1 MKVTQKQAE
10 DLTLMVSLTIGNDD
24 YAPKVKK
31 ILGDYRR
38 NADIKGFRKG
48 MAPMSMIEKM
58 HGQSAMV
65 DAVNNLISEGL
76 NNYINE
82 NKLNIIGEPLANETE
97 QKPVSWKSGE
107 DMEFIFDIALAP
119 KVELTLSAEDKIVY
133 YEAELSKDEIAKYK
147 SNILRQFGQ
156 LGVVDAIG
164 EEEDF
169 IIADLIQGETRVEG
183 TYVALRSIE
192 DKKIKKQF
200 MGKKAGD
207 EFEVDVNK
215 AFANESDRA
224 SLLKVKK
231 EELAS
236 VEPLWKIVVKEVK
249 RFIEPEVNQELF
261 NKMFGEGVVNNAE
274 EFEAKIV
281 ERMRAE
287 YAQESDYR
295 FMLDARDY
303 LIEKAAIAVPEKFL
317 KRWLFTAN
325 EGKFTMD
332 EIEKD
337 FGLFLKDFRWQMIRQ
352 YFVKEQKMETKR
364 EELLAQAKNI
374 AAYQFAMYGLPNVP
388 EEQLNQ
394 YAESLLSNE
403 KEGRRIFDKVEE
415 DKVIAYVRSLV
426 KLDKKSVSVDKLRE
440 MTN

>member
-224 SLLKVKK
+224 ALLKVKK

-236 VEPLWKIVVKEVK
+236 VDPLWKIVVKEVK

-325 EGKFTMD
+325 EGKFTME

>member
-24 YAPKVKK
+24 YAPKIKK

-65 DAVNNLISEGL
+65 DAVNNLISDGL
-76 NNYINE
+76 NNFIND

-97 QKPVSWKSGE
+97 QKPVSWKAGE

-119 KVELTLSAEDKIVY
+119 KVELNLSAEDKIVY

-147 SNILRQFGQ
+147 SNVLRQFGQ
-156 LGVVDAIG
+156 LGVVDAIS

-207 EFEVDVNK
+207 EFDVDVNK
-215 AFANESDRA
+215 AFVNEADRA
-224 SLLKVKK
+224 ALLKVTK

-236 VEPLWKIVVKEVK
+236 VEPMWKIVVKEVK
-249 RFIEPEVNQELF
+249 RFIEPEINQELF
-261 NKMFGEGVVNNAE
+261 NKMFGEGVVNTIE

-281 ERMRAE
+281 ERMRSE

-352 YFVKEQKMETKR
+352 YFVKEQKLETKR
-364 EELLAQAKNI
+364 EELVAQAKNI

-394 YAESLLSNE
+394 YADSLLSNE

-415 DKVIAYVRSLV
+415 DKVIGYVRSIV

>member
-82 NKLNIIGEPLANETE
+82 NKLNIIGEPLANESE
-97 QKPVSWKSGE
+97 QKPVSWKAGE

-119 KVELTLSAEDKIVY
+119 KVELALSAEDKIAY
-133 YEAELSKDEIAKYK
+133 YEAELSKEEIAKYK
-147 SNILRQFGQ
+147 SNVLRQFGQ
-156 LGVVDAIG
+156 LGVVDSI
-164 EEEDF
+164 EQDEDF
-169 IIADLIQGETRVEG
+169 IIADLVQGETKIEG

-200 MGKKAGD
+200 MGKKSGD
-207 EFEVDVNK
+207 TFDVNVNK
-215 AFANESDRA
+215 AFANEADRA
-224 SLLKVKK
+224 ALLKVKK

-236 VEPLWKIVVKEVK
+236 VEPVWSLTVKEVK
-249 RFIEPEVNQELF
+249 RFIEPEVNQELY
-261 NKMFGEGVVNNAE
+261 NKMFGEGVVSTEE
-274 EFEAKIV
+274 EFENKVV

-303 LIEKAAIAVPEKFL
+303 LIEKAAIAVPENFL

-325 EGKFTMD
+325 EGKFSMED
-332 EIEKD
+332 IEKD
-337 FGLFLKDFRWQMIRQ
+337 FHLFLKDFRWQMIRQ
-352 YFVKEQKMETKR
+352 YFVKEQKLEVKR
-364 EELLAQAKNI
+364 EDLLAQAKNI

-415 DKVIAYVRSLV
+415 DKVIGYVRSVV
-426 KLDKKSVSVDKLRE
+426 KLDKKSVSVEKLRE

>member
-24 YAPKVKK
+24 YAPKIKK

-76 NNYINE
+76 NNFIND

-97 QKPVSWKSGE
+97 QKPVSWKAGE

-119 KVELTLSAEDKIVY
+119 KVDIALSADDKIVY
-133 YEAELSKDEIAKYK
+133 YEADLSKDEIAKYK
-147 SNILRQFGQ
+147 SNVLRQFGQ
-156 LGVVDAIG
+156 LGVAESIDQ
-164 EEEDF
+164 EEDF
-169 IIADLIQGETRVEG
+169 IIADLIQGENRIEG

-200 MGKKAGD
+200 MGKRAGD
-207 EFEVDVNK
+207 EIEVDVNK
-215 AFANESDRA
+215 TFTNEADRA
-224 SLLKVKK
+224 ALLKIKK
-231 EELAS
+231 EELS
-236 VEPLWKIVVKEVK
+236 TVEPMWKIIVKEVK
-249 RFIEPEVNQELF
+249 RFVEPGINQDLF
-261 NKMFGEGVVNNAE
+261 NKMFGEGVVTNE
-274 EFEAKIV
+274 EGLDAKIV
-281 ERMRAE
+281 ERMKAE

-303 LIEKAAIAVPEKFL
+303 LIEKAAITVPENFL

-325 EGKFTMD
+325 EGKFSME

-352 YFVKEQKMETKR
+352 YFVKEQKLDVNR
-364 EELLAQAKNI
+364 EDLLAQAKSI

-415 DKVIAYVRSLV
+415 DKVIGYVRSVV
-426 KLDKKSVSVDKLRE
+426 KLDKKSVSVEKLRE

>member
-24 YAPKVKK
+24 YAPKIKK

-48 MAPMSMIEKM
+48 MAPLSMIEKM

-76 NNYINE
+76 NNFIND

-97 QKPVSWKSGE
+97 QKPVSWKAGE

-119 KVELTLSAEDKIVY
+119 KVDIALSADDKIVY
-133 YEAELSKDEIAKYK
+133 YEADLSKDEIAKYK
-147 SNILRQFGQ
+147 SNVLRQFGQ
-156 LGVVDAIG
+156 LGVAESIDQ
-164 EEEDF
+164 EEDF
-169 IIADLIQGETRVEG
+169 IIADLIQGENRVEG

-200 MGKKAGD
+200 MGKRAGD
-207 EFEVDVNK
+207 EIEVDVNK
-215 AFANESDRA
+215 TFTNEADRA
-224 SLLKVKK
+224 ALLKIKK
-231 EELAS
+231 EELS
-236 VEPLWKIVVKEVK
+236 TVEPMWKIIVKEVK
-249 RFIEPEVNQELF
+249 RFVEPEINQDLF
-261 NKMFGEGVVNNAE
+261 NKMFGEGVVTNE
-274 EFEAKIV
+274 EGLDAKIV
-281 ERMRAE
+281 ERMKAE

-303 LIEKAAIAVPEKFL
+303 LIEKAAITVPENFL

-325 EGKFTMD
+325 EGKFSME

-352 YFVKEQKMETKR
+352 YFVKEQKLDVNR
-364 EELLAQAKNI
+364 EDLLAQAKSI

-415 DKVIAYVRSLV
+415 DKVIGYVRSVV
-426 KLDKKSVSVDKLRE
+426 KLDKKSVSVEKLRE

>member
-1 MKVTQKQAE
+1 MKVTQKQAD
-10 DLTLMVSLTIGNDD
+10 DLTLMVTLTIGNED

-31 ILGDYRR
+31 ILSDYRKS
-38 NADIKGFRKG
+38 ADIKGFRKG
-48 MAPMSMIEKM
+48 MAPISFIEKM

-76 NNYINE
+76 NNYISE

-97 QKPVSWKSGE
+97 QKPVNWNKGE

-119 KVELTLSAEDKIVY
+119 KVDIPLSAEDKIIY
-133 YEAELSKDEIAKYK
+133 YEAELAKEEIAKYK
-147 SNILRQFGQ
+147 SNVLRQFGQ
-156 LGVVDAIG
+156 LGVVDSIG

-200 MGKKAGD
+200 IGKKAGD

-215 AFANESDRA
+215 AFVNEADRA
-224 SLLKVKK
+224 ALLKVTK

-236 VEPLWKIVVKEVK
+236 VEPMWKIVVKEVK
-249 RFIEPEVNQELF
+249 RFIEPEINQELF
-261 NKMFGEGVVNNAE
+261 NKMFGEGVVTTVE
-274 EFEAKIV
+274 EFESKIV

-303 LIEKAAIAVPEKFL
+303 LIEKAAIAVPENFL

-325 EGKFTMD
+325 EGKFTMED
-332 EIEKD
+332 IEKD
-337 FGLFLKDFRWQMIRQ
+337 FNLFLKDFRWQMIRQ
-352 YFVKEQKMETKR
+352 YFVKEQKLETKR
-364 EELLAQAKNI
+364 EELVAQAKNI

-394 YAESLLSNE
+394 YADSLLSNE

-415 DKVIAYVRSLV
+415 DKVIGYVRSVV

>member
-24 YAPKVKK
+24 YAPKIKK

-76 NNYINE
+76 NNFIND

-97 QKPVSWKSGE
+97 QKPVSWKAGE

-119 KVELTLSAEDKIVY
+119 KVDIALSADDKIVY
-133 YEAELSKDEIAKYK
+133 YEADLSKDEIAKYK

-156 LGVVDAIG
+156 LGVAESIDQ
-164 EEEDF
+164 EEDF
-169 IIADLIQGETRVEG
+169 IIADLIQGENRVEG

-200 MGKKAGD
+200 MGKRAGD
-207 EFEVDVNK
+207 EIEVDVNK
-215 AFANESDRA
+215 TFTNEADRA
-224 SLLKVKK
+224 ALLKIKK
-231 EELAS
+231 EELS
-236 VEPLWKIVVKEVK
+236 TVEPMWKIIVKEVK
-249 RFIEPEVNQELF
+249 RFVEPEINQDLF
-261 NKMFGEGVVNNAE
+261 NKMFGEGVVTNE
-274 EFEAKIV
+274 EGLDAKII
-281 ERMRAE
+281 ERMKAE

-303 LIEKAAIAVPEKFL
+303 LIEKAAITVPENFL

-325 EGKFTMD
+325 EGKFSME

-352 YFVKEQKMETKR
+352 YFVKEQKLDVNR
-364 EELLAQAKNI
+364 EDLLAQAKSI
-374 AAYQFAMYGLPNVP
+374 APYQFAMYGLPNVP

-415 DKVIAYVRSLV
+415 DKVIGYVRSVV
-426 KLDKKSVSVDKLRE
+426 KLDKKSVSVEKLRE

>member
-24 YAPKVKK
+24 YAPKIKK

-76 NNYINE
+76 NNFIND

-97 QKPVSWKSGE
+97 QKPVSWKAGE

-119 KVELTLSAEDKIVY
+119 KVDIALSADDKIVY
-133 YEAELSKDEIAKYK
+133 YEADLSKDEIAKYK
-147 SNILRQFGQ
+147 SNVLRQFGQ
-156 LGVVDAIG
+156 LGVAESIDQ
-164 EEEDF
+164 EEDF
-169 IIADLIQGETRVEG
+169 IIADLIQGENRVEG

-200 MGKKAGD
+200 MGKRAGD
-207 EFEVDVNK
+207 EIEVDVNK
-215 AFANESDRA
+215 TFTNEADRA
-224 SLLKVKK
+224 ALLKIKK
-231 EELAS
+231 EELS
-236 VEPLWKIVVKEVK
+236 TVEPMWKIIVKEVK
-249 RFIEPEVNQELF
+249 RFVEPEINQDLF
-261 NKMFGEGVVNNAE
+261 NKMFGEGVVTNE
-274 EFEAKIV
+274 EGLDAKNV
-281 ERMRAE
+281 ERMKAE

-303 LIEKAAIAVPEKFL
+303 LIEKAAITVPENFL

-325 EGKFTMD
+325 EGKFSME

-352 YFVKEQKMETKR
+352 YFVKEQKLDVNR
-364 EELLAQAKNI
+364 EDLLAQAKSI

-415 DKVIAYVRSLV
+415 DKVIGYVRSVV
-426 KLDKKSVSVDKLRE
+426 KLDKKSVSVEKLRE

>member
-24 YAPKVKK
+24 YAPKIKK

-48 MAPMSMIEKM
+48 MAPLSMIEKM

-76 NNYINE
+76 NNFIND

-97 QKPVSWKSGE
+97 QKPVSWKAGE

-119 KVELTLSAEDKIVY
+119 KVDIALSADDKIVY
-133 YEAELSKDEIAKYK
+133 YEADLSKDEIAKYK

-156 LGVVDAIG
+156 LGVAESIDQ
-164 EEEDF
+164 EEDF
-169 IIADLIQGETRVEG
+169 IIADLIQGENRVEG

-200 MGKKAGD
+200 MGKRAGD
-207 EFEVDVNK
+207 EIEVDVNK
-215 AFANESDRA
+215 TFTNEADRA
-224 SLLKVKK
+224 ALLKIKK
-231 EELAS
+231 EELS
-236 VEPLWKIVVKEVK
+236 TVEPMWKIIVKEVK
-249 RFIEPEVNQELF
+249 RFVEPEINQDLF
-261 NKMFGEGVVNNAE
+261 NKMFGEGVVTNE
-274 EFEAKIV
+274 EGLDAKIV
-281 ERMRAE
+281 ERMKAE

-303 LIEKAAIAVPEKFL
+303 LIEKAAITVPENFL

-325 EGKFTMD
+325 EGKFSME

-352 YFVKEQKMETKR
+352 YFVKEQKLDVNR
-364 EELLAQAKNI
+364 EDLLAQAKSI

-415 DKVIAYVRSLV
+415 DKVIGYVRSVV
-426 KLDKKSVSVDKLRE
+426 KLDKKSVSVEKLRE

>member
-24 YAPKVKK
+24 YAPKIKK

-48 MAPMSMIEKM
+48 MAPLSMIEKM

-76 NNYINE
+76 NNFIND

-97 QKPVSWKSGE
+97 QKPVSWKAGE

-119 KVELTLSAEDKIVY
+119 KVDIALSADDKIVY
-133 YEAELSKDEIAKYK
+133 YEADLSKDEIAKYK

-156 LGVVDAIG
+156 LGVAESIDQ
-164 EEEDF
+164 EEDF
-169 IIADLIQGETRVEG
+169 IIADLIQGENRVEG

-200 MGKKAGD
+200 MGKRAGD
-207 EFEVDVNK
+207 EIEVDVNK
-215 AFANESDRA
+215 TFTNEADRA
-224 SLLKVKK
+224 ALLKIKK
-231 EELAS
+231 EELS
-236 VEPLWKIVVKEVK
+236 TVEPMWKIIVKEVK
-249 RFIEPEVNQELF
+249 RFVEPEINQDLF
-261 NKMFGEGVVNNAE
+261 NKMFGEGVVTNE
-274 EFEAKIV
+274 EGLDAKII
-281 ERMRAE
+281 ERMKAE

-303 LIEKAAIAVPEKFL
+303 LIEKAAITVPENFL

-325 EGKFTMD
+325 EGKFSME

-352 YFVKEQKMETKR
+352 YFVKEQKLDVNR
-364 EELLAQAKNI
+364 EDLLAQAKSI

-388 EEQLNQ
+388 EEQLIQ

-415 DKVIAYVRSLV
+415 DKVIGYVRSVV
-426 KLDKKSVSVDKLRE
+426 KLDKKSVSVEKLRE

>member
-24 YAPKVKK
+24 YAPKIKK

-48 MAPMSMIEKM
+48 MAPMSMIERM

-76 NNYINE
+76 NNFIND

-97 QKPVSWKSGE
+97 QKPVSWKAGE

-119 KVELTLSAEDKIVY
+119 KVDIALSADDKIVY
-133 YEAELSKDEIAKYK
+133 YEADLSKDEIAKYK

-156 LGVVDAIG
+156 LGVAESIDQ
-164 EEEDF
+164 EEDF
-169 IIADLIQGETRVEG
+169 IIADLIQGENRVEG

-200 MGKKAGD
+200 MGKRAGD
-207 EFEVDVNK
+207 EIEVDVNK
-215 AFANESDRA
+215 TFTNEADRA
-224 SLLKVKK
+224 ALLKIKK
-231 EELAS
+231 EELS
-236 VEPLWKIVVKEVK
+236 TVEPMWKIIVKEVK
-249 RFIEPEVNQELF
+249 RFVEPEINQDLF
-261 NKMFGEGVVNNAE
+261 NKMFGEGVVTNE
-274 EFEAKIV
+274 EGLDAKII
-281 ERMRAE
+281 ERMKAE

-303 LIEKAAIAVPEKFL
+303 LIEKAAITVPENFL

-325 EGKFTMD
+325 EGKFSME

-352 YFVKEQKMETKR
+352 YFVKEQKLDVNR
-364 EELLAQAKNI
+364 EDLLAQAKSI

-415 DKVIAYVRSLV
+415 DKVIGYVRSVV
-426 KLDKKSVSVDKLRE
+426 KLDKKSVSVEKLRE

>member
-24 YAPKVKK
+24 YAPKIKK

-76 NNYINE
+76 NNFIND

-97 QKPVSWKSGE
+97 QKPVSWKAGE

-119 KVELTLSAEDKIVY
+119 KVDIALSADDKIVY
-133 YEAELSKDEIAKYK
+133 YEADLSKDEIAKYK

-156 LGVVDAIG
+156 LGVAESIDQ
-164 EEEDF
+164 EEDF
-169 IIADLIQGETRVEG
+169 IIADLIQGENRVEG

-200 MGKKAGD
+200 MGKRAGD
-207 EFEVDVNK
+207 EIEVDVNK
-215 AFANESDRA
+215 TFTNEADRA
-224 SLLKVKK
+224 ALLKIKK
-231 EELAS
+231 EELS
-236 VEPLWKIVVKEVK
+236 TVEPMWKIIVKEVK
-249 RFIEPEVNQELF
+249 RFVEPEINQDLF
-261 NKMFGEGVVNNAE
+261 NKMFGEGVVTNE
-274 EFEAKIV
+274 EGLDAKII
-281 ERMRAE
+281 ERMKAE

-303 LIEKAAIAVPEKFL
+303 LIEKAAITVPENFL

-325 EGKFTMD
+325 EGKFSME

-352 YFVKEQKMETKR
+352 YFVKEQKLDVNR
-364 EELLAQAKNI
+364 EDLLAQAKSI

-415 DKVIAYVRSLV
+415 DKVIGYVRSVV
-426 KLDKKSVSVDKLRE
+426 KLDKKSVSVEKLRE

>member
-24 YAPKVKK
+24 YAPKIKK

-38 NADIKGFRKG
+38 NAEIKGFRKG

-76 NNYINE
+76 NNFIND

-97 QKPVSWKSGE
+97 QKPVSWKAGE

-119 KVELTLSAEDKIVY
+119 KVDIALSAEDKIVY
-133 YEAELSKDEIAKYK
+133 YEADLSKDEIAKYK
-147 SNILRQFGQ
+147 SNVLRQFGQ
-156 LGVVDAIG
+156 LGVAESIDQ
-164 EEEDF
+164 EEDF
-169 IIADLIQGETRVEG
+169 IIADLIQGENRVEG

-200 MGKKAGD
+200 MGKRAGD
-207 EFEVDVNK
+207 EIEVDVNK
-215 AFANESDRA
+215 TFTNEADRA
-224 SLLKVKK
+224 ALLKIKK
-231 EELAS
+231 EELS
-236 VEPLWKIVVKEVK
+236 TVEPMWKIIVKEVK
-249 RFIEPEVNQELF
+249 RFVEPEINQDLF
-261 NKMFGEGVVNNAE
+261 NKMFGEGVVTNE
-274 EFEAKIV
+274 EGLDAKIV
-281 ERMRAE
+281 ERMKAE

-303 LIEKAAIAVPEKFL
+303 LIEKAAITVPENFL

-325 EGKFTMD
+325 EGKFSME

-352 YFVKEQKMETKR
+352 YFVKEQKLDVNR
-364 EELLAQAKNI
+364 EDLLAQAKSI

-415 DKVIAYVRSLV
+415 DKVIGYVRSVV
-426 KLDKKSVSVDKLRE
+426 KLDKKSVSVEKLRE

>member
-24 YAPKVKK
+24 YAPKIKK

-48 MAPMSMIEKM
+48 MAPLSMIEKM

-76 NNYINE
+76 NNFIND

-97 QKPVSWKSGE
+97 QKPVSWKVGE

-119 KVELTLSAEDKIVY
+119 KVDIALSADDKIVY
-133 YEAELSKDEIAKYK
+133 YEADLSKDEIAKYK
-147 SNILRQFGQ
+147 SNVLRQFGQ
-156 LGVVDAIG
+156 LGVAESIDQ
-164 EEEDF
+164 EEDF
-169 IIADLIQGETRVEG
+169 IIADLIQGENRVEG

-200 MGKKAGD
+200 MGKRAGD
-207 EFEVDVNK
+207 EIEVDVNK
-215 AFANESDRA
+215 TFTNEADRA
-224 SLLKVKK
+224 ALLKIKK
-231 EELAS
+231 EELS
-236 VEPLWKIVVKEVK
+236 TVEPMWKIIVKEVK
-249 RFIEPEVNQELF
+249 RFVEPEINQDLF
-261 NKMFGEGVVNNAE
+261 NKMFGEGVVTNE
-274 EFEAKIV
+274 EGLDAKIV
-281 ERMRAE
+281 ERMKAE

-303 LIEKAAIAVPEKFL
+303 LIEKAAITVPENFL

-325 EGKFTMD
+325 EGKFSME

-352 YFVKEQKMETKR
+352 YFVKEQKLDVNR
-364 EELLAQAKNI
+364 EDLLAQAKSI

-415 DKVIAYVRSLV
+415 DKVIGYVRSVV
-426 KLDKKSVSVDKLRE
+426 KLDKKSVSVEKLRE

>member
-24 YAPKVKK
+24 YAPKIKK

-76 NNYINE
+76 NNFIND

-97 QKPVSWKSGE
+97 QKPVSWKAGE

-119 KVELTLSAEDKIVY
+119 KVDIALSADDKIVY
-133 YEAELSKDEIAKYK
+133 YEADLSKDEIAKYK
-147 SNILRQFGQ
+147 SNVLRQFGQ
-156 LGVVDAIG
+156 LGVAESIDQ
-164 EEEDF
+164 EEDF
-169 IIADLIQGETRVEG
+169 IIADLIQGENRVEG

-200 MGKKAGD
+200 MGKRAGD
-207 EFEVDVNK
+207 EIEVDVNK
-215 AFANESDRA
+215 TFTNEADRA
-224 SLLKVKK
+224 ALLKIKK
-231 EELAS
+231 EELS
-236 VEPLWKIVVKEVK
+236 TVEPMWKIIVKEVK
-249 RFIEPEVNQELF
+249 RFVEPEINQDLF
-261 NKMFGEGVVNNAE
+261 NKMFGEGVVTNE
-274 EFEAKIV
+274 EGLDAKIV
-281 ERMRAE
+281 ERMKAE

-303 LIEKAAIAVPEKFL
+303 LIEKAAITVPENFL

-325 EGKFTMD
+325 EGKFSME

-352 YFVKEQKMETKR
+352 YFVKEQKLDVNR
-364 EELLAQAKNI
+364 EDLLAQAKSI

-415 DKVIAYVRSLV
+415 DKVIGYVRSVV
-426 KLDKKSVSVDKLRE
+426 KLDKKSVSVEKLRE

>member
-24 YAPKVKK
+24 YAPKIKK

-76 NNYINE
+76 NNFIND

-97 QKPVSWKSGE
+97 QKPVSWKAGE

-119 KVELTLSAEDKIVY
+119 KVDIALSAADKIVY
-133 YEAELSKDEIAKYK
+133 YEADISKDEIAKYK
-147 SNILRQFGQ
+147 SNVLRQFGQ
-156 LGVVDAIG
+156 LGVAESIDQ
-164 EEEDF
+164 EEDF
-169 IIADLIQGETRVEG
+169 IIADLIQGENRVEG

-200 MGKKAGD
+200 MGKRAGD
-207 EFEVDVNK
+207 EIEVDVNK
-215 AFANESDRA
+215 TFTNEADRA
-224 SLLKVKK
+224 ALLKIKK
-231 EELAS
+231 EELS
-236 VEPLWKIVVKEVK
+236 TVEPMWKIIVKEVK
-249 RFIEPEVNQELF
+249 RFVEPEINQDLF
-261 NKMFGEGVVNNAE
+261 NKMFGEGVVTNE
-274 EFEAKIV
+274 EGLDAKIV
-281 ERMRAE
+281 ERMKAE

-303 LIEKAAIAVPEKFL
+303 LIEKAAITVPENFL

-325 EGKFTMD
+325 EGKFSME

-352 YFVKEQKMETKR
+352 YFVKEQKLDVNR
-364 EELLAQAKNI
+364 EDLLAQAKSI

-415 DKVIAYVRSLV
+415 DKVIGYVRSVV
-426 KLDKKSVSVDKLRE
+426 KLDKKSVSVEKLRE

>member
-24 YAPKVKK
+24 YAPKIKK

-65 DAVNNLISEGL
+65 DAVNNLISDGL
-76 NNYINE
+76 NNFIND

-97 QKPVSWKSGE
+97 QKPVSWKAGE

-119 KVELTLSAEDKIVY
+119 KVELNLSAEDKIVY

-147 SNILRQFGQ
+147 SNVLRQFGQ
-156 LGVVDAIG
+156 LGVVDVIG

-207 EFEVDVNK
+207 EFDVDVNK
-215 AFANESDRA
+215 AFVNEADRA
-224 SLLKVKK
+224 ALLKVTK

-236 VEPLWKIVVKEVK
+236 VEPMWKIVVKEVK
-249 RFIEPEVNQELF
+249 RFIEPEINQELF
-261 NKMFGEGVVNNAE
+261 NKMFGEGVVNTIE

-281 ERMRAE
+281 ERMRSE

-352 YFVKEQKMETKR
+352 YFVKEQKLETKR
-364 EELLAQAKNI
+364 EELVAQAKNI

-394 YAESLLSNE
+394 YADSLLSNE

-415 DKVIAYVRSLV
+415 DKVIGYVRSVV

>member
-24 YAPKVKK
+24 YAPKIKK

-76 NNYINE
+76 NNFIND

-97 QKPVSWKSGE
+97 QKPVSWKAGE

-119 KVELTLSAEDKIVY
+119 KIDIALSADDKIVY
-133 YEAELSKDEIAKYK
+133 YEADISKDEIAKYK
-147 SNILRQFGQ
+147 SNVLRQFGQ
-156 LGVVDAIG
+156 LGVAESIDQ
-164 EEEDF
+164 EEDF
-169 IIADLIQGETRVEG
+169 IIADLIQGENRVEG

-200 MGKKAGD
+200 MGKRAGD
-207 EFEVDVNK
+207 EIEVDVNK
-215 AFANESDRA
+215 TFTNEADRA
-224 SLLKVKK
+224 ALLKIKK
-231 EELAS
+231 EELS
-236 VEPLWKIVVKEVK
+236 TVEPMWKIIVKEVK
-249 RFIEPEVNQELF
+249 RFVEPEINQDLF
-261 NKMFGEGVVNNAE
+261 NKMFGEGVVTNE
-274 EFEAKIV
+274 EGLDAKII
-281 ERMRAE
+281 ERMKAE

-303 LIEKAAIAVPEKFL
+303 LIEKAAITVPENFL

-325 EGKFTMD
+325 EGKFSME

-352 YFVKEQKMETKR
+352 YFVKEQKLDVNR
-364 EELLAQAKNI
+364 EDLLTQAKSI

-415 DKVIAYVRSLV
+415 DKVIGYVRSVV
-426 KLDKKSVSVDKLRE
+426 KLDKKSVSVEKLRE

>member
-24 YAPKVKK
+24 YAPKIKK

-76 NNYINE
+76 NNFIND

-97 QKPVSWKSGE
+97 QKPVSWKAGE

-119 KVELTLSAEDKIVY
+119 KVDIALSADDKIVY
-133 YEAELSKDEIAKYK
+133 YEADLSKDEIAKYK
-147 SNILRQFGQ
+147 SNVLRQFGQ
-156 LGVVDAIG
+156 LGVAESIDQ
-164 EEEDF
+164 EEDF
-169 IIADLIQGETRVEG
+169 IIADLIQGENRVEG

-200 MGKKAGD
+200 MGKRAGD
-207 EFEVDVNK
+207 EIEVDVNK
-215 AFANESDRA
+215 TFTNEADRA
-224 SLLKVKK
+224 ALLKIKK
-231 EELAS
+231 EELS
-236 VEPLWKIVVKEVK
+236 TVEPMWKIIVKEVK
-249 RFIEPEVNQELF
+249 RFVEPEIIQDLF
-261 NKMFGEGVVNNAE
+261 NKMFGEGVVTNE
-274 EFEAKIV
+274 EGLDAKIV
-281 ERMRAE
+281 ERMKAE

-303 LIEKAAIAVPEKFL
+303 LIEKAAITVPENFL

-325 EGKFTMD
+325 EGKFSME

-352 YFVKEQKMETKR
+352 YFVKEQKLDVNR
-364 EELLAQAKNI
+364 EDLLAQAKSI

-415 DKVIAYVRSLV
+415 DKVIGYVRSVV
-426 KLDKKSVSVDKLRE
+426 KLDKKSVSVEKLRE

>member
-24 YAPKVKK
+24 YAPKIKK

-76 NNYINE
+76 NNFIND

-97 QKPVSWKSGE
+97 QKPVSWKAGE

-119 KVELTLSAEDKIVY
+119 KVDIALSADDKIVY
-133 YEAELSKDEIAKYK
+133 YEADLSKDEIAKYK
-147 SNILRQFGQ
+147 SNVLRQFGQ
-156 LGVVDAIG
+156 LGVAESIDQ
-164 EEEDF
+164 EEDF
-169 IIADLIQGETRVEG
+169 IIADLIQGENRVEG

-200 MGKKAGD
+200 MGKRAGD
-207 EFEVDVNK
+207 EIEVDVNK
-215 AFANESDRA
+215 TFTNEADRA
-224 SLLKVKK
+224 ALLKIKK
-231 EELAS
+231 EELS
-236 VEPLWKIVVKEVK
+236 TVEPMWKIIVKEVK
-249 RFIEPEVNQELF
+249 RFVEPEINQDLF
-261 NKMFGEGVVNNAE
+261 NKMFGEGVVTNE
-274 EFEAKIV
+274 EGLDAKIV
-281 ERMRAE
+281 ERMKAE

-303 LIEKAAIAVPEKFL
+303 LIEKAAITVPENFL

-325 EGKFTMD
+325 EGKFSME

-352 YFVKEQKMETKR
+352 YFVKEQKLDVNR
-364 EELLAQAKNI
+364 EDLLAQAKSI
-374 AAYQFAMYGLPNVP
+374 AAYQFAMYGIPNVP

-415 DKVIAYVRSLV
+415 DKVIGYVRSVV
-426 KLDKKSVSVDKLRE
+426 KLDKKSVSVEKLRE

>member
-24 YAPKVKK
+24 YAPKIKK

-76 NNYINE
+76 NNFIND

-97 QKPVSWKSGE
+97 QKPVSWKAGE

-119 KVELTLSAEDKIVY
+119 KVDIALSADDKIVY
-133 YEAELSKDEIAKYK
+133 YEADLSKDEIAKYK
-147 SNILRQFGQ
+147 SNVLRQFGQ
-156 LGVVDAIG
+156 LGVAESIDQ
-164 EEEDF
+164 EEDF
-169 IIADLIQGETRVEG
+169 IIADLIQGENRVEG

-200 MGKKAGD
+200 MGKRAGD
-207 EFEVDVNK
+207 EIEVDVNK
-215 AFANESDRA
+215 TFTNEADRA
-224 SLLKVKK
+224 ALLKIKK
-231 EELAS
+231 EELS
-236 VEPLWKIVVKEVK
+236 TVEPMWKIIVKEVK
-249 RFIEPEVNQELF
+249 RFVEPEINQDLF
-261 NKMFGEGVVNNAE
+261 NKMFGEGVVTNE
-274 EFEAKIV
+274 EGLDAKII
-281 ERMRAE
+281 ERMKAE

-303 LIEKAAIAVPEKFL
+303 LIEKAAITVPENFL

-325 EGKFTMD
+325 EGKFSME

-352 YFVKEQKMETKR
+352 YFVKEQKLDVNR
-364 EELLAQAKNI
+364 EDLLAQAKSI

-415 DKVIAYVRSLV
+415 DKVIGYVRSVV
-426 KLDKKSVSVDKLRE
+426 KLDKKSVSVEKLRE

>member
-1 MKVTQKQAE
+1 
-10 DLTLMVSLTIGNDD
+10 MVSLTIGNDD

-325 EGKFTMD
+325 EGKFTME

>member
-24 YAPKVKK
+24 YAPKIKK

-76 NNYINE
+76 NNFIND

-97 QKPVSWKSGE
+97 QKPVSWKAGE

-119 KVELTLSAEDKIVY
+119 KVDIALSADDKIVY
-133 YEAELSKDEIAKYK
+133 YEADLSKDEIAKYK
-147 SNILRQFGQ
+147 SNVLRQFGQ
-156 LGVVDAIG
+156 LGVAESIDQ
-164 EEEDF
+164 EEDF
-169 IIADLIQGETRVEG
+169 IIADLIQGENRVEG

-200 MGKKAGD
+200 MGKRAGD
-207 EFEVDVNK
+207 EIEVDVNK
-215 AFANESDRA
+215 TFTNEADRA
-224 SLLKVKK
+224 ALLKIKK
-231 EELAS
+231 EELS
-236 VEPLWKIVVKEVK
+236 TVEPMWKIIVKEVK
-249 RFIEPEVNQELF
+249 RFVEPEINQDLF
-261 NKMFGEGVVNNAE
+261 NKMFGEGVVTNE
-274 EFEAKIV
+274 EGLDAKIV
-281 ERMRAE
+281 ERMKAE

-303 LIEKAAIAVPEKFL
+303 LIEKAAITVPENFL

-325 EGKFTMD
+325 EGKFSME

-352 YFVKEQKMETKR
+352 YFVKEQKLDVNR
-364 EELLAQAKNI
+364 EDLLAQAKSI

-388 EEQLNQ
+388 EEQLIQ

-415 DKVIAYVRSLV
+415 DKVIGYVRSVV
-426 KLDKKSVSVDKLRE
+426 KLDKKSVSVEKLRE